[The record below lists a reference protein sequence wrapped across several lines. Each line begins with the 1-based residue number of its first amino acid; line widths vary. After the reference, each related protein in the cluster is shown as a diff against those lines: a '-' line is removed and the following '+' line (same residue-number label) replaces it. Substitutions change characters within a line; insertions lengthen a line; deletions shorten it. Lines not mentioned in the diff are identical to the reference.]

1 MKTNKVAE
9 LHIIEADNSIFKSVK
24 YCIPL
29 YQRDYAWEE
38 KQIIQLIEDI
48 DDVNLG
54 ENYYIGSLIVACHD
68 GLYEVVDGQQRL
80 TTLFLLLSYL
90 GLNTGNE
97 EALFFSCRD
106 KSNYTL
112 RHIKQILADER
123 DKYDAEH
130 LQQNII
136 SGLNIIK
143 ENIEKFTDEHLH
155 MGHITLKLY
164 CISNALS
171 TENGIYDFNKL
182 CIIDNGIGLNDTS
195 YERLINLRDDSK
207 HFSNKGTG
215 RIQYIHTFDETTLE
229 SIYKDN
235 NDTFFKRKVTLSK
248 KPAFISQNAIMRLDE
263 EVKVSDKD
271 TNTIVTFLKPLE
283 TNDTYYFQTLKID
296 VLKEEI
302 IKHFLSLFCDNRTN
316 LPHIEFSCYI
326 NQIEEDRLDIQ
337 TEDIP
342 EPNKEETFSILY
354 SQLGE
359 SNKIVHSTNSEV
371 FTLKAFVQPEANL
384 KENAIYL
391 VSKGERASSIKL
403 DNLASKD
410 SIAGKRYL
418 FLLSST
424 YIDNKDRD
432 DRGNIQL
439 ITSKDFRAQEEGNLF
454 PEETILLEDIQG
466 ETNKK
471 IGTLYAEITETTQ
484 EKNKTIDE
492 LQQMFLLNPTT
503 VNKIRRKIKNTD
515 SEETILKAIYQ
526 ADSEIEAQKDDI
538 IRKQLEELKALT
550 PDKTDDYHKQLQERV
565 NELVTSI
572 PMQNRT
578 VLSKYVA
585 RRKLVLDLFDEIL
598 NRELDALKNGKR
610 IDEKLLHN
618 LLFQQGA
625 SSENPDDSDLWIIN
639 DDFIYFRGVS
649 EEKFEDIEY
658 NGKKIFENQ
667 FKLGIRLNTV
677 RLAREDEV
685 YPTMSATFEGICDFE
700 GKKFMKLKIADSI
713 FYVEGEGTEET
724 QLVALDFD
732 NMPVYDNEGNLLF
745 D

>member
-1 MKTNKVAE
+1 MEYIKAFGIRYVNE
-9 LHIIEADNSIFKSVK
+9 LPTIRKKKDTPLQPIYEAFMN
-24 YCIPL
+24 
-29 YQRDYAWEE
+29 AWEA
-38 KQIIQLIEDI
+38 I
-48 DDVNLG
+48 
-54 ENYYIGSLIVACHD
+54 
-68 GLYEVVDGQQRL
+68 R
-80 TTLFLLLSYL
+80 
-90 GLNTGNE
+90 
-97 EALFFSCRD
+97 
-106 KSNYTL
+106 
-112 RHIKQILADER
+112 
-123 DKYDAEH
+123 
-130 LQQNII
+130 
-136 SGLNIIK
+136 
-143 ENIEKFTDEHLH
+143 EKFTDEHLN

-171 TENGIYDFNKL
+171 TENGIYNFDKL

-337 TEDIP
+337 IEDIP

-354 SQLGE
+354 SQLDE

-439 ITSKDFRAQEEGNLF
+439 ITSKDFRAQEEGTLF
-454 PEETILLEDIQG
+454 PEETILLEDIQD

-625 SSENPDDSDLWIIN
+625 SSETPDDSDLWIIN

-658 NGKKIFENQ
+658 NGKKIFEKEFSEEDKRYLNSLGEKRLSKRPDVLLFPEENKAIIIE
-667 FKLGIRLNTV
+667 FKAPDVNVSEHLTQINFYANILLNYTIEELQLTTFYGYLIGEDIEDRDV
-677 RLAREDEV
+677 RGRV
-685 YPTMSATFEGICDFE
+685 SRFEYSP
-700 GKKFMKLKIADSI
+700 KFHYWFNPSEKVINFND
-713 FYVEGEGTEET
+713 G
-724 QLVALDFD
+724 
-732 NMPVYDNEGNLLF
+732 PEGNIYTEVIKYSTLLERAKF
-745 D
+745 RNQIFIDKLLKGDNN